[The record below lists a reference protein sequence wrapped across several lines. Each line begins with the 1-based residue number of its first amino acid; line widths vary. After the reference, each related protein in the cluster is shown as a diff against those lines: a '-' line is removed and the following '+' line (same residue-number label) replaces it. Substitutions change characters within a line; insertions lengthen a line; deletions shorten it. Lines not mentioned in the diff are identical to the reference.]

1 MLVHLPVQRKKNNN
15 HIKDLLVKD
24 INMNIAL
31 TCNNSRNNSTN
42 DNSVYNKLNLTSQ
55 EILLLRSLEE
65 FYQNKEYYD
74 ILVSIIEGTSTIS
87 RRTFEYFVT
96 NYASKHNII
105 YDLDEKGVKTSFN
118 VYSSYKDQLKAHRKK
133 YFDPFGR
140 GDRIPFFCH
149 DDCIITT
156 IGQLN
161 FYRWFFIKKIYE
173 YCAENYTPIQTEL
186 LANKHIKKRATDRVI
201 RKRPA
206 TAKKN
211 ISYIKVEYDPDSDND
226 MVVSFT
232 F

>member
-1 MLVHLPVQRKKNNN
+1 M
-15 HIKDLLVKD
+15 
-24 INMNIAL
+24 AL
-31 TCNNSRNNSTN
+31 TYNNPINNAPANN
-42 DNSVYNKLNLTSQ
+42 DSVYNKLNLTSQ
-55 EILLLRSLEE
+55 EILLLRSLED

-74 ILVSIIEGTSTIS
+74 LLVSIIDGTSTIS

-105 YDLDEKGVKTSFN
+105 YELDEKNNNINCFN

-149 DDCIITT
+149 NDCVITT

-161 FYRWFFIKKIYE
+161 FYRWFFSKKIYE
-173 YCAENYTPIQTEL
+173 YCLENYNIIQTEL
-186 LANKHIKKRATDRVI
+186 LANKNIKKRSGDRI
-201 RKRPA
+201 AKKRPINS
-206 TAKKN
+206 KKQ
-211 ISYIKVEYDPDSDND
+211 ISYIKVDCDPDSDND